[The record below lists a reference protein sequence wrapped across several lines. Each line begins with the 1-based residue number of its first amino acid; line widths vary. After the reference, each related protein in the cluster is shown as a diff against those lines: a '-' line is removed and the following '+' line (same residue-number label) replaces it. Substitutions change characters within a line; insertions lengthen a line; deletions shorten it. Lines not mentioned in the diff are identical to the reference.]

1 MTGAARFPDPN
12 DDITSARDVS
22 FWPGGNPGKGLKG
35 LIEAQAA
42 ELQGNHWWTT
52 CANSAATPRP
62 GQIVI
67 GQQIKGDDVWGQA
80 PDDLVNLWSLAIGR
94 PRQLGL

>member
-22 FWPGGNPGKGLKG
+22 FWPGGSPGKGLKG

-42 ELQGNHWWTT
+42 EFQGNHLVDDMRELGG
-52 CANSAATPRP
+52 NAAAGTDRHRAAD
-62 GQIVI
+62 Q
-67 GQQIKGDDVWGQA
+67 
-80 PDDLVNLWSLAIGR
+80 GR
-94 PRQLGL
+94 